1 MSLKVGEKVPQF
13 CLASTGGGS
22 VSLEDLTGRAF
33 ILFFYPKDFSS
44 VCTKEACSF
53 RDQFAHLRDLS
64 VPVFGVSRD
73 NLDTH
78 KRFKAEHN
86 LPFELLA
93 DVDGAVA
100 RSYKARMPVIGVTKR
115 ITYFIDAEQKV
126 AAVYD
131 ELLGSESHVK
141 AMLEA
146 VR

>member
-1 MSLKVGEKVPQF
+1 MSLKVGEQVPQF
-13 CLASTGGGS
+13 SLASTGGGS
-22 VSLEDLTGRAF
+22 VSLEDLKGLAF
-33 ILFFYPKDFSS
+33 ILYFYPKDFSS

-78 KRFKAEHN
+78 KRFKAEHS

-100 RSYKARMPVIGVTKR
+100 RSFKARMPVVGVTKR
-115 ITYFIDAEQKV
+115 ITYLIDAEQRV
-126 AAVYD
+126 AAVHD
-131 ELLGSESHVK
+131 ELLGGESHVK

-146 VR
+146 VK